1 MRPELGLFS
10 SQKFLPIF
18 VAQFLGA
25 LNDNIF
31 KSALLILIAF
41 SLTNQQA
48 QATATSNFA
57 AILYIIPI
65 FIVSY
70 IAGQLADRSNKS
82 RMIQKNKIA
91 EITIAFMSAVALW
104 SESTTLLLSAL
115 FLMGAQSA
123 MFGPNKYAILPQLMQ
138 GRDLVQANAHI
149 ATGTFIAVLI
159 GTVMGALL
167 IQTDQAWRW
176 VGLSMLVIATLG
188 FLAAK
193 RIPEIEVGESDL
205 QIDWNPLSQIKKVV
219 RIARLNKTFWLAIL
233 GVSWFWFVGTAYLTQ
248 LPALVRF
255 IGGGDES
262 VVTLFLI
269 LFVSGIALGC
279 ALSANWSGARS
290 DIGIVPC
297 ALFGLFIAGIDFA
310 IIPALPEEVINSKSL
325 LSVTEFVGSWRGI
338 HISFDVVLV
347 GFFCGAFALPMFI
360 ELQHQTRRENR
371 ARMIALSNM
380 LNALAM
386 ILSSS
391 FALIMLNIFDVSLSS
406 FLITVAILSGIITL
420 FFGKK
425 LLLQTFRF
433 LSYLVC
439 RCLYRIET
447 QGLEKLPQ
455 TGAALLVCNHLSFAD
470 PPLIFGTS
478 RRPIRF
484 LMEHSIYQTPWIR
497 WAFAAVG
504 AIPMCSPLESRAVYR
519 KAMETAIEALKNGE
533 MVIIF
538 PEGQVTRDGK
548 PNPFKRGV
556 EKILE
561 AAPVTVYPVGITGLW
576 GSMLSYKNG
585 KPFEGL
591 PAKPRLRVGV
601 SVGEPINPEK
611 ATAQCLETEVR
622 SLVQALEEKI

>member
-1 MRPELGLFS
+1 MRPDVGLFS

-18 VAQFLGA
+18 IAQFLGA

-48 QATATSNFA
+48 QATATSNLA

-65 FIVSY
+65 FLVSY
-70 IAGQLADRSNKS
+70 IAGQLADRSNKP

-91 EITIAFMSAVALW
+91 EITIAFMSAAALW
-104 SESTTLLLSAL
+104 SESTELLLSAL

-167 IQTDQAWRW
+167 IQTEQAWRW
-176 VGLSMLVIATLG
+176 VGLSMLVIAVLG
-188 FLAAK
+188 FIAAK

-205 QIDWNPLSQIKKVV
+205 QIDWNPLSQIQKVL
-219 RIARLNKTFWLAIL
+219 RIARLNKMVWLAML
-233 GVSWFWFVGTAYLTQ
+233 GVAWFWFVGTAYLTQ

-262 VVTLFLI
+262 VVTLFLV

-279 ALSANWSGARS
+279 AISANWSGARS
-290 DIGIVPC
+290 DLGIVPC
-297 ALFGLFIAGIDFA
+297 ALLGLFIWGVDFA
-310 IIPALPEEVINSKSL
+310 IIPPLPENPLNTGNL
-325 LSVTEFVGSWRGI
+325 LSVTEFLTSWRGI
-338 HISFDVVLV
+338 HLSFDMVLV
-347 GFFCGAFALPMFI
+347 GFFSGAFALPLFI

-380 LNALAM
+380 LNAIAM
-386 ILSSS
+386 ISSS
-391 FALIMLNIFDVSLSS
+391 ALALLMLNLLDVSLST
-406 FLITVAILSGIITL
+406 FLIIVAIFSGAITL
-420 FFGKK
+420 FFGQK
-425 LLLQTFRF
+425 LMLQTFRF

-439 RCLYRIET
+439 RGLYKINVE
-447 QGLEKLPQ
+447 GLEKLPR
-455 TGAALLVCNHLSFAD
+455 TGPALLVCNHLSFAD
-470 PPLIFGTS
+470 PPVIFGIS

-484 LMEHSIYQTPWIR
+484 MMYSDLYNKRWIR

-504 AIPMCSPLESRAVYR
+504 AIPTCSPLENRAVFR
-519 KAMETAIEALKNGE
+519 KAMETATEALKNGE
-533 MVIIF
+533 MVMIF
-538 PEGQVTRDGK
+538 PEGKVTRDGK

-561 AAPVTVYPVGITGLW
+561 VHPVPVYPIGLTGLW
-576 GSMLSYKNG
+576 ASMLSYANG

-591 PAKPRLRVGV
+591 PKKPRIPVRLSIGDA
-601 SVGEPINPEK
+601 IDPEQ
-611 ATAQCLETEVR
+611 ATVMQLEAEVLA
-622 SLVQALEEKI
+622 LVQQLEEEI